1 MVGTPLPLHFDFLHL
16 FIFGCNVGGKPPE
29 KTVLDIGSKNA
40 SCGPSGRGQWRRVQ
54 TGEIFTGDVRC
65 ENNDR
70 LATMHTSDHSRLV
83 WYQ

>member
-1 MVGTPLPLHFDFLHL
+1 M
-16 FIFGCNVGGKPPE
+16 GGKPPE

-40 SCGPSGRGQWRRVQ
+40 RVGRAGQVGMANGVVRWCRVQ

-70 LATMHTSDHSRLV
+70 LATVHTSDHRRLV